1 MTWLVSI
8 EGFRLLAHLCMHL
21 GSLHTHRG
29 EEGAITLSLETSHF
43 SIGFLARTFWA
54 YYCQHGLSRRGSL
67 RSRAFSSYRK
77 TGTQANRPS
86 SHQSKGPM
94 PCRIDPCPLKP
105 PRYFYCQHG
114 LRLFIS
120 TVGRRGGANRHRVI
134 LRAHLRFIF
143 ISAPSTRR
151 TSPLT
156 DSVIGLRSDG
166 SLLLR
171 LRANLYHARG
181 PH

>member
-1 MTWLVSI
+1 MGL
-8 EGFRLLAHLCMHL
+8 
-21 GSLHTHRG
+21 
-29 EEGAITLSLETSHF
+29 EGAITLSLETSHF
-43 SIGFLARTFWA
+43 SDRLDVLARTFWA
-54 YYCQHGLSRRGSL
+54 YYCQHGPSRRGSL

-105 PRYFYCQHG
+105 PVISTAQHG

-134 LRAHLRFIF
+134 LRGSPPLQFYIRALDAQDFSFDRLSIWSTIRWIPFIA
-143 ISAPSTRR
+143 SAGQPVSRA
-151 TSPLT
+151 
-156 DSVIGLRSDG
+156 GLALS
-166 SLLLR
+166 
-171 LRANLYHARG
+171 
-181 PH
+181 